1 MKIQVAKLM
10 KTYTTISNNIGKYL
24 NFEDTFRYAC
34 LAFTPTKENNSFTD
48 STFKQIMWLTK
59 DTSENTIKDFVSRL
73 RKSGFIEIETYN
85 QTVHIKRNKYFM
97 KKETENFRM
106 IGNEIIELD
115 LKPAHKGFLIQ
126 LFGLCL
132 NNTRRC
138 EFTNTKIA
146 QQLNVVPST
155 VGKYTKELMQLGH
168 LKKLKKGYEIQG
180 EYFINALTQ
189 KEKERLEELEFVKQ
203 KSEELKFLY
212 PDNYIS
218 EIIDN
223 TNWSNIVHP
232 KKYIQAIEAGVANF
246 PKKGKEII
254 EEIYL

>member
-24 NFEDTFRYAC
+24 NFEDTFRYTC
-34 LAFTPTKENNSFTD
+34 LTFTPTKENNSFTD

-73 RKSGFIEIETYN
+73 RKSGFIEIESYFETS
-85 QTVHIKRNKYFM
+85 HIKRNKYYM
-97 KKETENFRM
+97 KKDTVNFRM
-106 IGNEIIELD
+106 IGNEIIDLD

-138 EFTNTKIA
+138 EFTDSKIA
-146 QQLNVVPST
+146 QELNVAPST
-155 VGKYTKELMQLGH
+155 VGKYTKELIVLGH

-180 EYFINALTQ
+180 EHFINVITE
-189 KEKERLEELEFVKQ
+189 KEKIRIEELEFVKQ
-203 KSEELKFLY
+203 KSEELKQLY
-212 PDNYIS
+212 PNNFIS
-218 EIIDN
+218 NIIDN
-223 TNWSNIVHP
+223 TNWNNVLFP
-232 KKYIQAIEAGVANF
+232 KQYILAIEAGVANF
-246 PKKGKEII
+246 PKLEIKND
-254 EEIYL
+254 EEIVV